1 MLARSREPKAV
12 HQGPRAGAR
21 SALHLRY
28 RCVVLV
34 YAVPR
39 RLIARQRLCPTFEK
53 GARRERDFIFRALD
67 KETFGE
73 DRCLALDCLVR
84 NGLTLLPELLDCES
98 AGDCKALLHG
108 SPLEL
113 WPAIPSGMSAMQFSD
128 RSTGPQRSR
137 HCTLSSAGRRDRRAL
152 TLPPLRAVRLGAKRD
167 PRPVSI
173 P

>member
-1 MLARSREPKAV
+1 
-12 HQGPRAGAR
+12 
-21 SALHLRY
+21 
-28 RCVVLV
+28 V

-113 WPAIPSGMSAMQFSD
+113 WPAIPSGMSADAIF
-128 RSTGPQRSR
+128 GPFNRPSKVTPL
-137 HCTLSSAGRRDRRAL
+137 HSFERREA
-152 TLPPLRAVRLGAKRD
+152 
-167 PRPVSI
+167 
-173 P
+173 